1 MPLSY
6 VMINVDAGSDEKV
19 LKEIRKIPNVRECH
33 RLYGVYDIIAEVE
46 AESMNKLKEVITWK
60 IRQLDGIRSTLTTL
74 VME

>member
-1 MPLSY
+1 MALSY

-19 LKEIRKIPNVRECH
+19 LNEVRKIPNVRECY

-46 AESMNKLKEVITWK
+46 AESMDKLKEVITWK
-60 IRQLDGIRSTLTTL
+60 IRRLDGIRSTLTTL